1 MMVHSIMKSQERRAM
16 AVNLQW
22 SYHLSNDL
30 NKSFKKEQWKRKV
43 FFLWDEMEREEKW
56 RLKSILK

>member
-30 NKSFKKEQWKRKV
+30 NKSFKKRTV
-43 FFLWDEMEREEKW
+43 EK
-56 RLKSILK
+56 KSLLPLG

>member
-1 MMVHSIMKSQERRAM
+1 M

-30 NKSFKKEQWKRKV
+30 NKSFKKRTVEKKSLLPLGWNGKRRKV
-43 FFLWDEMEREEKW
+43 EAKKYFEIEMRK
-56 RLKSILK
+56 